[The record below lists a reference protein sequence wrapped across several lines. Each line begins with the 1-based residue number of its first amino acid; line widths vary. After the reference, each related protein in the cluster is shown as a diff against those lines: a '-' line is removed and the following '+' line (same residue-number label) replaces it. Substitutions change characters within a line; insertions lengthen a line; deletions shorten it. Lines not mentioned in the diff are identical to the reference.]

1 MIVNLMIKNIIM
13 IIMIIIIVMIIA
25 IRTLQK
31 GDVNRKHAKVSDF
44 TKSEKGNILV
54 VVSQI
59 GSLFFSEFKLPT
71 RDQLP
76 ISSYFS

>member
-1 MIVNLMIKNIIM
+1 MNVNLMIMNIIM
-13 IIMIIIIVMIIA
+13 IIMIIIIVTMITIM
-25 IRTLQK
+25 TLQK
-31 GDVNRKHAKVSDF
+31 GNVYRKYAKVSDS